1 MILHAS
7 SAERQLSRLVIRES
21 LLRDVIDDWR
31 FGSLGSFSV
40 LLFSPSHIQHIFNNI
55 FHSFSLRS
63 PFSFYTRLKRKGE
76 KLDFVQCIG
85 CSLVLQY
92 RSRTGTASLLRHRCA
107 KFPVS
112 IQDQKLES
120 AGRFTDLLSNMASSS
135 DNSAIELKQEI
146 MSDEES
152 LGLQIINEDDDQ
164 QYTTEQTNK
173 GLMES
178 FSLLEKS
185 FMTVDEMMLSRE
197 EVEVAQ
203 RTNDPQLYFER

>member
-1 MILHAS
+1 M
-7 SAERQLSRLVIRES
+7 
-21 LLRDVIDDWR
+21 
-31 FGSLGSFSV
+31 
-40 LLFSPSHIQHIFNNI
+40 
-55 FHSFSLRS
+55 
-63 PFSFYTRLKRKGE
+63 FYTRLKKKGE

-112 IQDQKLES
+112 IQDQKQEAS
-120 AGRFTDLLSNMASSS
+120 GRFADLMNDMAAASEH
-135 DNSAIELKQEI
+135 NTMELKQEI

-152 LGLQIINEDDDQ
+152 MELRIINNDDEQ
-164 QYTTEQTNK
+164 QFTNEQTNK

-185 FMTVDEMMLSRE
+185 FMTVDELMLSRE
-197 EVEVAQ
+197 EVEIAQ